1 MNVNKANL
9 WHLHF
14 GHINQNRLKQV
25 QTMGIG
31 IEQINEK
38 EFSLCE
44 SCILSEQHN
53 IKFLQHSQTR
63 SNVMMY

>member
-14 GHINQNRLKQV
+14 GHINQNCLKQV

-31 IEQINEK
+31 I
-38 EFSLCE
+38 
-44 SCILSEQHN
+44 
-53 IKFLQHSQTR
+53 
-63 SNVMMY
+63 